1 MAPRTSCGTRE
12 INPTDQPRIEATPI
26 YLEEAIRGALDRR
39 TDISRV
45 RRELDIN
52 DAEVDNF
59 RNSTL
64 PQLDLIGSY
73 QLTGQGGSRLVPSGS
88 SFEAIFGGVGGVI
101 PGGYGDAINNIVD
114 ADYPFWSVELRMSY
128 PLGQSADKAAYERAR
143 LQLQQA
149 QAQIRQI
156 ELQVAV
162 EVTNAALQID
172 AIQEQIEAATASR
185 ERDAR
190 LISPDR

>member
-1 MAPRTSCGTRE
+1 M
-12 INPTDQPRIEATPI
+12 DLEA
-26 YLEEAIRGALDRR
+26 
-39 TDISRV
+39 
-45 RRELDIN
+45 
-52 DAEVDNF
+52 
-59 RNSTL
+59 
-64 PQLDLIGSY
+64 DL
-73 QLTGQGGSRLVPSGS
+73 
-88 SFEAIFGGVGGVI
+88 
-101 PGGYGDAINNIVD
+101 DAINNIVD

-172 AIQEQIEAATASR
+172 AIQQQIEAATASCELAEEQFR
-185 ERDAR
+185 AAPRRASSR
-190 LISPDR
+190 SAVHQLLRRAGSSCRRSAIW